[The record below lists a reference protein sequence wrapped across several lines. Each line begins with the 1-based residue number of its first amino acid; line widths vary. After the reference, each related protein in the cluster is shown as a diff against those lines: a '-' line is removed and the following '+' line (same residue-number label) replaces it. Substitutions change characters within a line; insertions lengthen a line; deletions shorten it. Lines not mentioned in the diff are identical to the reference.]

1 MYLTKILSLWNRLTT
16 GSTNRK
22 ILGAAITVG
31 LGVGF
36 SKGIAV
42 LKELVVAWKFGTNDE
57 LDAYFIAIMVPF
69 FIINV
74 IAGALNE
81 ALVPTYIQ
89 VLEKEGR
96 KSAQSLLSGA
106 MVLALSLLVIT
117 AILIV
122 VTTPIY
128 VPFITKG
135 FNIEK
140 TELTFHLI
148 YAVSPFVLISGCITI
163 FSAILNAK
171 ERFALSA
178 FTPTLTPVATII
190 FLLSLE
196 SWKSFS
202 LVAGLLSGTT
212 LEIVILG
219 LELKRQGIS
228 MLPKWHGFSKN
239 LRQVV
244 AQYLPSV
251 TAAFLMC
258 STGIVDQSMA
268 AMLAPGSVAALNY
281 ADKVV
286 VLPIFLTTTALNT
299 AVIPY
304 FSKMVAHHDWQ
315 GVLHTLKHYLR
326 LIFIVTLPFTVLL
339 VFASETIVKLLLQ
352 RGSFTPED
360 TQLVSQIQNCYAL
373 QIPFYVGAVFLVQLI
388 ISIKKNRILMWGSAL
403 NLIVNVIGNYT
414 LMHFFGIQ
422 GIALSTSIVY
432 LISFNFLLFFSFKYL
447 KEITNN
453 NKSEVNL

>member
-1 MYLTKILSLWNRLTT
+1 MYLTKILNLWNRLTT

-36 SKGIAV
+36 SKGISV

-57 LDAYFIAIMVPF
+57 LDAYFIAVMVPF

-89 VLEKEGR
+89 VLEREGR
-96 KSAQSLLSGA
+96 KAAQSLLSGA
-106 MVLALSLLVIT
+106 IALALSLLLIT

-122 VTTPIY
+122 VTAPIY
-128 VPFITKG
+128 VPLITKG
-135 FNIEK
+135 FNAEK
-140 TELTFHLI
+140 TELTFRLI
-148 YAVSPFVLISGCITI
+148 YAVSPFVLTSGCITI
-163 FSAILNAK
+163 LSAILNAK

-178 FTPTLTPVATII
+178 FTPTLTPVATIV

-202 LVAGLLSGTT
+202 LVAGLLCGTT
-212 LEIVILG
+212 LEIIILG
-219 LELKRQGIS
+219 LELKRQEVSIF
-228 MLPKWHGFSKN
+228 PKWHGFSKN

-244 AQYLPSV
+244 SQYLPSV

-315 GVLHTLKHYLR
+315 GVIHTLKHYLR
-326 LIFIVTLPFTVLL
+326 LIFIVTLPFTGLL
-339 VFASETIVKLLLQ
+339 IFASETIVKLLLQ

-388 ISIKKNRILMWGSAL
+388 ISIQKNKILMWGSAI
-403 NLIVNVIGNYT
+403 NLIVNIIGNYT
-414 LMHFFGIQ
+414 LMPFFGIQ

-432 LISFNFLLFFSFKYL
+432 LVSFNFLLFFSFKYL
-447 KEITNN
+447 KEIITNQRG
-453 NKSEVNL
+453 VNL